1 MELKEVYKKIDNLL
15 DIQERRDLT
24 NKEQITL
31 DNLKNLRN
39 ELELT
44 NKLS

>member
-31 DNLKNLRN
+31 NNLKNLRN
-39 ELELT
+39 KLELT
-44 NKLS
+44 NKPS

>member
-1 MELKEVYKKIDNLL
+1 MELKDVYKKIDNLL

-24 NKEQITL
+24 NKEQSTL

-44 NKLS
+44 NKPS

>member
-31 DNLKNLRN
+31 NNLKNLRYK
-39 ELELT
+39 LELT
-44 NKLS
+44 NKPS

>member
-1 MELKEVYKKIDNLL
+1 MELKDVYKKIDNLL

-31 DNLKNLRN
+31 NNLKNLRN
-39 ELELT
+39 KLELT
-44 NKLS
+44 NKPS